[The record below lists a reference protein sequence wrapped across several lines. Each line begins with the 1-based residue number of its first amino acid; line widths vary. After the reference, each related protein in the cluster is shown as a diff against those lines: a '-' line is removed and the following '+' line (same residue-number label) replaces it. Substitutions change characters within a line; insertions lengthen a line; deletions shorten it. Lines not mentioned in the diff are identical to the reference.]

1 MFLVG
6 QASAFQGKSVAA
18 SDCGYGGK
26 IKSIEA
32 TDRLTVT
39 FSMCKPDPAFLAKA
53 AFTPFGIQPQ
63 EHLDSTGGGGEILSS
78 GRLIARIESNNFML
92 RRVPSSL

>member
-1 MFLVG
+1 MNKPKLIGSAVGALAAMFLAG
-6 QASAFQGKSVAA
+6 QASAFEGKSVAA
-18 SDCGYGGK
+18 SDCSYGGK

-53 AFTPFGIQPQ
+53 A
-63 EHLDSTGGGGEILSS
+63 
-78 GRLIARIESNNFML
+78 
-92 RRVPSSL
+92 SL